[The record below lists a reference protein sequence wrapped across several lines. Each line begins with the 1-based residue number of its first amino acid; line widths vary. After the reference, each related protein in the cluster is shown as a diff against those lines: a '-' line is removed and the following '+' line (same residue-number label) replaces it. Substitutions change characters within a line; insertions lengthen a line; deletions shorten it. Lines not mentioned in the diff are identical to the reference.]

1 MLLNEWGS
9 WEVVALQVGLFQ
21 LEGFARKSEGHF
33 VKQMYVIKFMSL
45 LAQGKSLMSAS
56 TFDGRWSGF
65 S

>member
-1 MLLNEWGS
+1 M
-9 WEVVALQVGLFQ
+9 VALQVGLFQ

-56 TFDGRWSGF
+56 TFDGR
-65 S
+65 